1 MFDHPHISP
10 QDRTAFDMDIMV
22 ALLSDLDD
30 AAIAAIE
37 DDLDFFHFSGI
48 ASDRLK
54 GLLDIATIPPALA
67 A

>member
-1 MFDHPHISP
+1 MFDHAHTPRK
-10 QDRTAFDMDIMV
+10 DRIAFDMDIMV

-30 AAIAAIE
+30 AALAAIE

-54 GLLDIATIPPALA
+54 GLLEIATFPSALA

>member
-1 MFDHPHISP
+1 MFDQALPPKDSGLS
-10 QDRTAFDMDIMV
+10 FDMDIML

-30 AAIAAIE
+30 AALSAIE
-37 DDLDFFHFSGI
+37 DDLDFYHFSGV

-54 GLLDIATIPPALA
+54 GLLDIAAMPPAIA

>member
-1 MFDHPHISP
+1 MFDHALIPP
-10 QDRTAFDMDIMV
+10 QDRSAFDLDIMV

-30 AAIAAIE
+30 AALAAVE
-37 DDLDFFHFSGI
+37 DDLDFYHFSGI

-54 GLLDIATIPPALA
+54 GLLDIATVPPALA